1 MFALWASLAL
11 GAVPDKVFP
20 ALAPADA
27 PAQWREWAKA
37 KGLPASE
44 MACDPLW
51 KDEALICFKVEEKG
65 KRRFV
70 LSTDLTKWGVDVEA
84 LRRTVTDRAKAALA
98 SQPTKTP
105 VPGTDKSYWV
115 SAEGDGWASAGILLP
130 MVLADKLGG
139 PFYVAV
145 PTDKVLLAWR
155 PGDPDLDTI
164 VAVGVKEMYTAAE
177 WPVTPVVHQ
186 WTGTGWIAFVEAVA
200 KPVEPG
206 GEPTLVPKP

>member
-1 MFALWASLAL
+1 MWLWATLAM
-11 GAVPDKVFP
+11 GAVPEKVFP

-27 PAQWREWAKA
+27 PAQWHEWTKQ

-70 LSTDLTKWGVDVEA
+70 LMSDLTKWGVDLPA
-84 LRRTVTDRAKAALA
+84 LRTTVAARAKAALA
-98 SQPTKTP
+98 NQPAKTA

-115 SAEGDGWASAGILLP
+115 SAEGDGWAAAGVLLP
-130 MVLADKLGG
+130 EVLADKLGG

-155 PGDPDLDTI
+155 PGDSELDTI
-164 VAVGVKEMYTAAE
+164 VAVGAKEMYDAAE
-177 WPVTPVVHQ
+177 WPVTAVVHQ
-186 WTGTGWIAFVEAVA
+186 WTGTGWVAFVEAVPKA
-200 KPVEPG
+200 VPG
-206 GEPTLVPKP
+206 ADATSAPKP